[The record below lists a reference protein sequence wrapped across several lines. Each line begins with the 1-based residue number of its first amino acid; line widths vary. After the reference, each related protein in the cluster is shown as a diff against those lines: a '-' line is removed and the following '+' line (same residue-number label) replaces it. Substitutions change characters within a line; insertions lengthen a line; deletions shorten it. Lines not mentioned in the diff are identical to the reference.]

1 MRDRGCEDGADMS
14 VTGTQCLVEC
24 RLCQGLLCT
33 DCAKVHL
40 TFIEEG
46 IYSLIHFLPDNSMK
60 HMCGFYC
67 QYLYKTLPFSVMSTN
82 DFLAEA
88 AACDA
93 QSSCY
98 LLSACR

>member
-1 MRDRGCEDGADMS
+1 M
-14 VTGTQCLVEC
+14 
-24 RLCQGLLCT
+24 
-33 DCAKVHL
+33 HL

-46 IYSLIHFLPDNSMK
+46 IYSLIRFLPDKSMK
-60 HMCGFYC
+60 RVVSIVITST
-67 QYLYKTLPFSVMSTN
+67 KTLPFSVMSTN

-88 AACDA
+88 AACDV